1 LLQAPTLPGE
11 YGLRLGWVDE
21 SGRPLAARCGWLAR
35 ASDDCALAV
44 VRVTEAAEQA
54 LANFDGQMLLLEAE
68 IDESTPFDKVHDKL
82 RPGQSAT
89 LMLHWQALRSMEED
103 YTVSVQFIGPDGR
116 LYGQTDAWPV
126 QGTLP
131 TSLWSP
137 GQSISDPY
145 DVTLEAD
152 APPGRY
158 QVGVVV
164 YLLATNT
171 RLPLL
176 DDAGQIVGDMAV
188 VGEVDV
194 VIER

>member
-1 LLQAPTLPGE
+1 
-11 YGLRLGWVDE
+11 
-21 SGRPLAARCGWLAR
+21 
-35 ASDDCALAV
+35 
-44 VRVTEAAEQA
+44 
-54 LANFDGQMLLLEAE
+54 
-68 IDESTPFDKVHDKL
+68 
-82 RPGQSAT
+82 
-89 LMLHWQALRSMEED
+89 
-103 YTVSVQFIGPDGR
+103 
-116 LYGQTDAWPV
+116 V

-137 GQSISDPY
+137 GQRIGDPY

-152 APPGRY
+152 APPGHY

-176 DDAGQIVGDMAV
+176 DDAGQVVGNMAV

-194 VIER
+194 E